1 MLDKPAQTG
10 DNDIM
15 KNTKE
20 TKTKTAVQGRPIVC
34 DAPALEWADIGEP
47 FDSLVEAKR
56 EKRKLEAK
64 LGKTY
69 FFRTYSWNEGL
80 PVNRQ

>member
-10 DNDIM
+10 DNNIM

-20 TKTKTAVQGRPIVC
+20 TKTKTVVQARPIVC

-56 EKRKLEAK
+56 KKRKLEDL
-64 LGKTY
+64 LGTSH
-69 FFRTYSWNEGL
+69 FLRTYSWNEGQL
-80 PVNRQ
+80 